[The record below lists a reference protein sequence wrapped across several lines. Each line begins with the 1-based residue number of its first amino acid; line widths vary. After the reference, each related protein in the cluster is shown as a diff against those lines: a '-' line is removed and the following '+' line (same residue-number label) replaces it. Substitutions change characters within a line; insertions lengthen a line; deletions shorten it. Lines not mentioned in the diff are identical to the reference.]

1 MEPVRVLLVD
11 DHPLFRAGIR
21 ALIEQIA
28 GFQVVGE
35 AENGEQAVEQSRKCK
50 PDIVLMDISMPG
62 VNGLDTTARVLKVQP
77 NVRVIILSMHAEK
90 EYVLQAFQAGAK
102 GYLLKGARPTELE
115 LAISAVARG
124 GVYISPGASQ
134 YVVESAMQHA
144 DETDLLKTLSP
155 RQRQVLYYIARGEGR
170 KAIALKLGL
179 SAKTVD
185 AYRSQ
190 LMRKLDIHDVASLV
204 RYALKAGVLEEE

>member
-1 MEPVRVLLVD
+1 MEPVRLLLAD

-21 ALIEQIA
+21 VLIEQIP
-28 GFQVVGE
+28 GFQVVAE
-35 AENGEQAVEQSRKCK
+35 AENGDQVLEETLKCK
-50 PDIVLMDISMPG
+50 PDIILMDISMPG
-62 VNGLDTTARVLKVQP
+62 TNGLEMTVNVLRSFP

-102 GYLLKGARPTELE
+102 GYLLKGARPPELE

-134 YVVESAMQHA
+134 HVVTTAVRYAQES
-144 DETDLLKTLSP
+144 DLLKTLSP
-155 RQRQVLYYIARGEGR
+155 RQREVLYYIARGEGR
-170 KAIALKLGL
+170 QTIALKLGL

-185 AYRSQ
+185 AYRAQ

-204 RYALKAGVLEEE
+204 RYALKAGVLQDK